1 MLIYLDLLKSSVVS
15 LLSYFA
21 GLTLYRNKEMTLTE
35 ANRKISQIPLT
46 VWILGIMTLLL
57 NLSSI
62 MIFSLSPLY
71 LTQVM
76 GLAAMYL
83 GIFEGCVEF
92 CSWVTRVFAGALSD
106 YLRKRKPILISA
118 CIVTVI
124 ARPLFAIAPSVTWV
138 YGAKLLDRISNG
150 FQATPREALVGD
162 VAPSEIKGTC
172 YGLRQSLGV
181 TGSLLGA
188 AALMYLM
195 RVTHNDYKLIFWI
208 AGIPPILALCA
219 LLLFVKDS
227 PSEVIEKKLKEK
239 ERGSYFKALFSK
251 VPQLSRGYWTVIC
264 VTAIFMISN
273 YSGAYRILQA
283 KNEGFPIEDISII
296 MIAQN
301 LGTMLAAFPMG
312 RFSDMIDRRILLTVG
327 FFITVSSNLF
337 LVFLGGVSGILVG
350 SLLWGM
356 QMGVTQSI
364 LSTMV
369 ADTTNKALRGTAFG
383 IYYCVI
389 AFSLLC
395 GNTLMGCLS
404 GRFGLSMGFVSSAI
418 ISAIGIAL
426 VFLVMKPFRNGKET
440 SAIAK

>member
-1 MLIYLDLLKSSVVS
+1 
-15 LLSYFA
+15 
-21 GLTLYRNKEMTLTE
+21 
-35 ANRKISQIPLT
+35 
-46 VWILGIMTLLL
+46 
-57 NLSSI
+57 
-62 MIFSLSPLY
+62 
-71 LTQVM
+71 VM

-92 CSWVTRVFAGALSD
+92 CSWITRVFAGALSD
-106 YLRKRKPILISA
+106 YLRKRKPILIAA
-118 CIVTVI
+118 CIATVV
-124 ARPLFAIAPSVTWV
+124 ARPLFAIAPTVTWI

-162 VAPSEIKGTC
+162 VAPSEIKGAC

-181 TGSLLGA
+181 AGSLLGA

-195 RVTHNDYKLIFWI
+195 RVTHNDFRLIFWI

-219 LLLFVKDS
+219 LLFFVKDS
-227 PSEVIEKKLKEK
+227 STEVIEKKLKEK
-239 ERGSYFKALFSK
+239 RKGTTVKEIFSRI
-251 VPQLSRGYWTVIC
+251 PQLSKGYWTVIS
-264 VTAIFMISN
+264 VTAVFMISN

-283 KNEGFPIEDISII
+283 EGAGFPIEDISII

-312 RFSDMIDRRILLTVG
+312 RFSDMIDRRILLTIG
-327 FFITVSSNLF
+327 FFITICSNLF
-337 LVFLGGVSGILVG
+337 LVFLGGTSGILVG

-369 ADTTNKALRGTAFG
+369 ADTTDKGLRGTAFG

-389 AFSLLC
+389 AFSLLSA
-395 GNTLMGCLS
+395 NTLMGCLS
-404 GRFGLSMGFVSSAI
+404 GRFGLSTGFMSSAI
-418 ISAIGIAL
+418 ISTIGIGL
-426 VFLVMKPFRNGKET
+426 VFLVMKPFRNGKGSIVT
-440 SAIAK
+440 VK